1 MWTIAIQWVRF
12 FKGVFFFLSANKVK
26 KKSDIKS
33 KVGQLHI
40 AFIGWVMMN
49 LDAFLLKSH
58 CVTKVCV
65 CVCVYCTVYL
75 PHTYA
80 QGQLLVT

>member
-1 MWTIAIQWVRF
+1 MWTVIPITIQWVRF
-12 FKGVFFFLSANKVK
+12 FEALSVNKDSKVK
-26 KKSDIKS
+26 KQVWHKKS
-33 KVGQLHI
+33 KVGQLHM

-65 CVCVYCTVYL
+65 YCTVYL
-75 PHTYA
+75 PHSYA